1 MMTTLTSLVATK
13 RITLRTGSEP
23 ARQVHSWLDRST
35 ILRDVRFRSDRYQIA
50 ELRPR
55 TKRATFRLMHRNM
68 TAARA
73 YRETARRS
81 LRNPTMCLDQ
91 AAAKG
96 SIVLAVFRFLRQP
109 NRPSAPRPAAK
120 SGKAAGRGVAEA
132 DVS

>member
-55 TKRATFRLMHRNM
+55 TKRAKNRHRDSGE
-68 TAARA
+68 AK
-73 YRETARRS
+73 RE
-81 LRNPTMCLDQ
+81 
-91 AAAKG
+91 
-96 SIVLAVFRFLRQP
+96 
-109 NRPSAPRPAAK
+109 SAL
-120 SGKAAGRGVAEA
+120 SQL
-132 DVS
+132 